1 VLAAV
6 VLSIAGCSLLRPRPQ
21 APRPLPPTSV
31 SAKQLLDALE
41 ARATSLRSFRAL
53 ADMHYVGPNDKLGI
67 REVVVVERPDH
78 LRIEMMSTFGI
89 ALQIATDGKT
99 VCAFHRGDHVYYRG
113 KATLDNLARFTR
125 LDLELRD
132 IADLLVGL
140 PPSRPRAEGA
150 ALAYDRT
157 LGQWRVSGSL
167 EHGAKLD
174 LWFDPDGLSLARA
187 VETSAEGSV
196 RYEASFAEYVLADGV
211 SVPAWVRFEVP
222 DQGAKIEL
230 RYSKISVN
238 PELAPTLFQFDPP
251 PNTKIVDLDRLP
263 AG

>member
-1 VLAAV
+1 M
-6 VLSIAGCSLLRPRPQ
+6 
-21 APRPLPPTSV
+21 PPTAV
-31 SAKQLLDALE
+31 SAKELLAGLE
-41 ARATSLRSFRAL
+41 ARATALRSFRAL
-53 ADMHYVGPNDKLGI
+53 ADMHYVGPNEKLGI

-99 VCAFHRGDHVYYRG
+99 VYAFHRGDRIYYRG
-113 KATLDNLARFTR
+113 KATLENLARFTR

-140 PPSRPRAEGA
+140 PPARPQADGA
-150 ALAYDRT
+150 SLSFDRT
-157 LGQWRVSGSL
+157 LGQWRVAAPLARGGAL
-167 EHGAKLD
+167 E
-174 LWFDPDGLSLARA
+174 LWFDPDDLSLARA
-187 VETSAEGSV
+187 VETGSDGNV
-196 RYEASFAEYVLADGV
+196 RYQASFAEYELAAGV
-211 SVPAWVRFEVP
+211 SVPARVRFEVP

-230 RYSKISVN
+230 HYSKISVN
-238 PELAPTLFQFDPP
+238 PELSPSLFAFEAP